1 MNKKTELLLN
11 LIKQRKTCNEICETL
26 NISNKQLYN
35 YLTVLHNKG
44 ITFKKAYYETGD
56 NSL

>member
-35 YLTVLHNKG
+35 YLTA
-44 ITFKKAYYETGD
+44 FKIKA
-56 NSL
+56 